1 MPLPHKA
8 AVIPL
13 QLVPSVF
20 LGKGEYLDGIAAAYG
35 EDRGEIAIAQT
46 QLFVVLAIGQPQGL
60 GQSVCLAHLLTGL
73 TGIFTPV

>member
-13 QLVPSVF
+13 Q
-20 LGKGEYLDGIAAAYG
+20 
-35 EDRGEIAIAQT
+35 
-46 QLFVVLAIGQPQGL
+46 FVVLAIGQPQGL